1 MLSNHYIDFIGQIA
15 HSLATHTHN
24 DPVIRQVLTEIE
36 VFIMQ
41 EEDDA
46 DTQQHSRPSSPG
58 LRQLLERHG
67 VTPTG
72 DADDDLE
79 LARAFMPK
87 EFNI

>member
-36 VFIMQ
+36 IFIMQ
-41 EEDDA
+41 EEDDS
-46 DTQQHSRPSSPG
+46 DKRQHSRPSSPG

-72 DADDDLE
+72 DADEDLD
-79 LARAFMPK
+79 LARAVMPK
-87 EFNI
+87 GYR